1 MKADGNI
8 FSSVGARA
16 DEVIEQLAGNSSCR
30 LERIVS
36 TGQATPAGEWYDQ
49 DDDEWV
55 VMLTGAARLMF
66 ADGSEL
72 ELSPGDYIHI
82 PAHRKHRVEWTSP
95 DTETVWL
102 ALHVTP
108 SRCSPER

>member
-1 MKADGNI
+1 MVPDGNV

-16 DEVIEQLAGNSSCR
+16 DELIEQLAGNASCR

-36 TGQATPAGEWYDQ
+36 TGQTTPPGEWYDQ

-55 VMLTGAARLMF
+55 VMLSGAARLKYE
-66 ADGSEL
+66 DGSEL
-72 ELSPGDYIHI
+72 QLSPGDFVFI

-95 DTETVWL
+95 DRETVWL
-102 ALHVTP
+102 ALHLAR
-108 SRCSPER
+108 SSDQ